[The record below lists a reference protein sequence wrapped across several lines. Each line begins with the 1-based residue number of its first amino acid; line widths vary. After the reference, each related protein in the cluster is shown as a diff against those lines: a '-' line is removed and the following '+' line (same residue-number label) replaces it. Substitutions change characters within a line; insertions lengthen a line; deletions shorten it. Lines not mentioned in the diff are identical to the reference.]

1 MSRGFPSVLRVLF
14 KALLV
19 VVVLIVAVCSGLIL
33 WLRYDKP
40 IPPPGTPPPGY
51 EGRLRYPRGHISNLN
66 GFDNIPVDLWFGKRL
81 DGRVDTTHLLIAS
94 DYFGNIPSW
103 HGEYAELNV
112 VWPNLRSI
120 SEEIEIRKKNGQPH
134 QGLPVFK
141 MTLSESVEGDYSFTD
156 KGGTGPAMRCEP
168 MVRDEARGVQYC
180 NENNLNHYPGKRSTN
195 YWPLDESIRTRHYN
209 KPPHI
214 VCYAEDMTD
223 GKKFVLCSGYFSYNA
238 DVRVL
243 MYIFEEELAIAILN
257 DFPKLIDF
265 LHTLEVKP

>member
-33 WLRYDKP
+33 WLKYDKP

-81 DGRVDTTHLLIAS
+81 DGQVDTTHLLIAS

-112 VWPNLRSI
+112 VWPSLRSL

-156 KGGTGPAMRCEP
+156 RKGTAPSTRCEP
-168 MVRDEARGVQYC
+168 MVHDEARGVRYC
-180 NENNLNHYPGKRSTN
+180 NENRLNDKPGERWTN
-195 YWPLDESIRTRHYN
+195 YWPLDESLRSPFYG
-209 KPPHI
+209 KPPRFG
-214 VCYAEDMTD
+214 CYEVERTD
-223 GKKFVLCSGYFSYNA
+223 GTRFDSCTAFFSYNTDLLVQIDTHEA
-238 DVRVL
+238 LAV
-243 MYIFEEELAIAILN
+243 ELLT
-257 DFPKLIDF
+257 DYSKLIDF